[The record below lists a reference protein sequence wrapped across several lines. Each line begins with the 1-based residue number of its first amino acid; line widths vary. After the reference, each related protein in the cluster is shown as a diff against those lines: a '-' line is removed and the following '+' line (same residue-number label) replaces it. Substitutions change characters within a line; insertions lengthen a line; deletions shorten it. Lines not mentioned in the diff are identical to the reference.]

1 MQLNTQTLAR
11 GIALAV
17 LTLAVAGLLAGA
29 SAVTVSS
36 DTVEITD
43 NDSQE
48 IVVDLEILDDPA
60 AQNTTVELYNET
72 GSLVAQPTPS
82 NPTDGNWTTETFQ
95 VTTDGNY
102 TVNVTADTDTAVG
115 QVNVSI
121 EDISEDSALLP
132 SLSAPQGEGSYL
144 LIGVVAA
151 VAVFAIVSGRRVRG

>member
-95 VTTDGNY
+95 VATDGNY

-115 QVNVSI
+115 QVNVSVAQL
-121 EDISEDSALLP
+121 DDDSGGWVP
-132 SLSAPQGEGSYL
+132 VSVPQGDRGMV
-144 LIGVVAA
+144 LIGVVAVVAIAA
-151 VAVFAIVSGRRVRG
+151 VASARGVR